1 MIELYDNLMKL
12 CAESDKGKFFYTDF
26 VSPFETKFRIFSY
39 NYASYSDWLL
49 DDALEC
55 RGIMF
60 EMDDNGPVRIAARPM
75 EKFFN
80 LGENPMTMDLN
91 LDEVVLVT
99 AKADGSLVST
109 YMDQTNIAFKSKGSI
124 KSSQAAEALQVFK
137 QPHRE
142 AFRARVTEITEAG
155 YTCNMEYVAP
165 TNRIVLPYQERDL
178 ILLNVRHNETG
189 EYIPYPELFKD
200 AALRP
205 FLVEAYD
212 PASIENVRGMKEIEG
227 FVYELASGQKFK
239 MKTEWYCALHHTKDS
254 INNNE
259 RLFEVVVAGG
269 ADDVIAMFTG
279 DDYAREKVN
288 AFTIVHLDY
297 LSNTLGLLL
306 DAQKQLAGKDRREFA
321 IKGQELCKPYP
332 GLFSVLMNTYQRPQE
347 TEQTIAQ
354 INKVF
359 LKNHK
364 LYIPLDYQAEVILP
378 E

>member
-189 EYIPYPELFKD
+189 EYIPYQELFKD

-239 MKTEWYCALHHTKDS
+239 LKTEWYCALHHTKDS

>member
-12 CAESDKGKFFYTDF
+12 CAESEKGKFFYTDF

-124 KSSQAAEALQVFK
+124 KSSQAAESLQVFK

-212 PASIENVRGMKEIEG
+212 LVSIENVRGMKEIEG

-239 MKTEWYCALHHTKDS
+239 LKTEWYCALHHTKDS

-288 AFTIVHLDY
+288 AFTVTHLDY

>member
-124 KSSQAAEALQVFK
+124 KSSQAAESLQVFK

-212 PASIENVRGMKEIEG
+212 LVSIENVRGMKEIEG

-239 MKTEWYCALHHTKDS
+239 LKTEWYCALHHTKDS

-364 LYIPLDYQAEVILP
+364 LYIPSDYQAEVILP

>member
-80 LGENPMTMDLN
+80 LGENPMTIGLN

-288 AFTIVHLDY
+288 AFTLAHLDY
-297 LSNTLGLLL
+297 LSTTLGLLL

>member
-12 CAESDKGKFFYTDF
+12 CAESEKGKFFYTDF

-60 EMDDNGPVRIAARPM
+60 EMDADGPVRIAARPM

-80 LGENPMTMDLN
+80 LGENPLTMDIN
-91 LDEVVLVT
+91 MDEVALVMT
-99 AKADGSLVST
+99 KADGSLVST

-137 QPHRE
+137 QEHRI
-142 AFRARVTEITEAG
+142 AFRERVTEITEAG

-189 EYIPYPELFKD
+189 EYIPYQDLFKD

-212 PASIENVRGMKEIEG
+212 PATIENVRDMKEIEG
-227 FVYELASGQKFK
+227 FVYELVDGRKFK
-239 MKTEWYCALHHTKDS
+239 VKTEWYCALHHTKDS
-254 INNNE
+254 VNNNQ

-288 AFTIVHLDY
+288 AFTLTHLDY

-354 INKVF
+354 INNVF

-364 LYIPLDYQAEVILP
+364 LYIPADYQADVILP

>member
-12 CAESDKGKFFYTDF
+12 CAESEKGKFFYTDF

>member
-60 EMDDNGPVRIAARPM
+60 EMDADGPVRIAARPM

-80 LGENPMTMDLN
+80 LGENPLTMDIN
-91 LDEVVLVT
+91 MDEVALVMT
-99 AKADGSLVST
+99 KADGSLVST

-137 QPHRE
+137 QEHRI
-142 AFRARVTEITEAG
+142 AFRERVTEITEAG

-189 EYIPYPELFKD
+189 EYIPYHDLFKD

-212 PASIENVRGMKEIEG
+212 PATIENVRDMKEIEG
-227 FVYELASGQKFK
+227 FVYELVDGRKFK
-239 MKTEWYCALHHTKDS
+239 VKTEWYCALHHTKDS
-254 INNNE
+254 VNNNQ

-288 AFTIVHLDY
+288 AFTIAHLDY

-354 INKVF
+354 INNVF

-364 LYIPLDYQAEVILP
+364 LYIPVDYQADVILP

>member
-124 KSSQAAEALQVFK
+124 KSSQAAESLQVFK

-212 PASIENVRGMKEIEG
+212 LVSIENVRGMKEIEG

-239 MKTEWYCALHHTKDS
+239 LKTEWYCALHHTKDS

>member
-12 CAESDKGKFFYTDF
+12 CAESEKGKFFYTDF

-60 EMDDNGPVRIAARPM
+60 EMDADGPVRIAARPM

-80 LGENPMTMDLN
+80 LGENPLTMDIN
-91 LDEVVLVT
+91 MDEVALVMT
-99 AKADGSLVST
+99 KADGSLVST

-137 QPHRE
+137 QEHRI
-142 AFRARVTEITEAG
+142 AFRERVTEITEAG

-189 EYIPYPELFKD
+189 EYIPYHDLFKD

-212 PASIENVRGMKEIEG
+212 PATIENVRDMKEIEG
-227 FVYELASGQKFK
+227 FVYELVDGRKFK
-239 MKTEWYCALHHTKDS
+239 VKTEWYCALHHTKDS
-254 INNNE
+254 VNNNQ

-288 AFTIVHLDY
+288 AFTIAHLDY

-354 INKVF
+354 INNVF

-364 LYIPLDYQAEVILP
+364 LYIPVDYQADVILP

>member
-12 CAESDKGKFFYTDF
+12 CAESEKGKFFYTDF

-60 EMDDNGPVRIAARPM
+60 EMDDDGPVRIAARPM

-80 LGENPMTMDLN
+80 LGENPLTMDIN
-91 LDEVVLVT
+91 MDEVALVMT
-99 AKADGSLVST
+99 KADGSLVST

-137 QPHRE
+137 QEHRI
-142 AFRARVTEITEAG
+142 AFRERVTEITEAG

-212 PASIENVRGMKEIEG
+212 PATIENVRDMKEIEG
-227 FVYELASGQKFK
+227 FVYELADGRKFK
-239 MKTEWYCALHHTKDS
+239 VKTEWYCALHHTKDS
-254 INNNE
+254 VNNNQ

-288 AFTIVHLDY
+288 AFTIAHLDY

-354 INKVF
+354 INNVF

-364 LYIPLDYQAEVILP
+364 LYIPVDYQADVILP

>member
-12 CAESDKGKFFYTDF
+12 CAESEKGKFFYTDF

-60 EMDDNGPVRIAARPM
+60 EMDADGPVRIAARPM

-80 LGENPMTMDLN
+80 LGENPLTMDIN
-91 LDEVVLVT
+91 MDEVALVMT
-99 AKADGSLVST
+99 KADGSLVST

-137 QPHRE
+137 QEHRI
-142 AFRARVTEITEAG
+142 AFRERVTEITEAG

-189 EYIPYPELFKD
+189 EYIPYRDLFKD

-212 PASIENVRGMKEIEG
+212 PATIENVRDMKEIEG
-227 FVYELASGQKFK
+227 FVYELADGRKFK
-239 MKTEWYCALHHTKDS
+239 VKTEWYCALHHTKDS
-254 INNNE
+254 VNNNQ

-288 AFTIVHLDY
+288 AFTIAHLDY

-354 INKVF
+354 INNVF

-364 LYIPLDYQAEVILP
+364 LYIPVDYQADVILP

>member
-1 MIELYDNLMKL
+1 
-12 CAESDKGKFFYTDF
+12 
-26 VSPFETKFRIFSY
+26 
-39 NYASYSDWLL
+39 
-49 DDALEC
+49 
-55 RGIMF
+55 
-60 EMDDNGPVRIAARPM
+60 
-75 EKFFN
+75 
-80 LGENPMTMDLN
+80 
-91 LDEVVLVT
+91 
-99 AKADGSLVST
+99 
-109 YMDQTNIAFKSKGSI
+109 
-124 KSSQAAEALQVFK
+124 
-137 QPHRE
+137 
-142 AFRARVTEITEAG
+142 
-155 YTCNMEYVAP
+155 MEYVAP
-165 TNRIVLPYQERDL
+165 TNRIVLPYKERDL

-189 EYIPYPELFKD
+189 EYVPYQDLFKD

-212 PASIENVRGMKEIEG
+212 PATIENVRDMKEIEG
-227 FVYELASGQKFK
+227 FVYELADGRKFK
-239 MKTEWYCALHHTKDS
+239 VKTEWYCALHHTKDS
-254 INNNE
+254 VNNNQ

-288 AFTIVHLDY
+288 AFTIAHLDY

-354 INKVF
+354 INNVF

-364 LYIPLDYQAEVILP
+364 LYIPVDYQADVILP

>member
-212 PASIENVRGMKEIEG
+212 PASIENVRSMKEIEG

-239 MKTEWYCALHHTKDS
+239 LKTEWYCALHHTKDS

>member
-12 CAESDKGKFFYTDF
+12 CAESEKGKFFYTDF

-80 LGENPMTMDLN
+80 LDENPLTMDIN
-91 LDEVVLVT
+91 MDEVALVMT
-99 AKADGSLVST
+99 KADGSLVST

-137 QPHRE
+137 QEHRI
-142 AFRARVTEITEAG
+142 AFRERVTEITEAG

-189 EYIPYPELFKD
+189 EYIPYLDLFKD

-212 PASIENVRGMKEIEG
+212 PATIENVRDMKEIEG
-227 FVYELASGQKFK
+227 FVYELVDGRKFK
-239 MKTEWYCALHHTKDS
+239 VKTEWYCALHHTKDS
-254 INNNE
+254 VNNNQ

-288 AFTIVHLDY
+288 AFTIAHLDY

-354 INKVF
+354 INNVF

-364 LYIPLDYQAEVILP
+364 LYIPVDYQADVILP

>member
-205 FLVEAYD
+205 FLVEAHD

-279 DDYAREKVN
+279 DTYAREKVN

>member
-239 MKTEWYCALHHTKDS
+239 LKTEWYCALHHTKDS